1 MTPFYEWGSTA
12 SRLQPL
18 PEGFLIFT
26 TKFPG
31 IHGNQGIEI
40 DTLNMTLTL
49 TSKKKKKEK
58 IQNIAAALYLN
69 NFVVLGPMLAS

>member
-1 MTPFYEWGSTA
+1 MVITLLTS
-12 SRLQPL
+12 
-18 PEGFLIFT
+18 EGW
-26 TKFPG
+26 KA
-31 IHGNQGIEI
+31 EI

-58 IQNIAAALYLN
+58 IQNIAAALHLN

>member
-1 MTPFYEWGSTA
+1 MTPFYGWGSTA

-49 TSKKKKKEK
+49 TSKKKKKK
-58 IQNIAAALYLN
+58 KYKYSCSTAPKQLL
-69 NFVVLGPMLAS
+69 VLGPMLAS